1 MDLIG
6 YREKVKEV
14 KIMKKFTIA
23 WFQAHPEY
31 VREQNAIY
39 DSKRPTHWK
48 RKGDKDYWKA
58 KALAHKIRCQKLNR
72 MPLWANEEAINEVFR
87 TCSGDDFHIDHVIP
101 LQGELVS
108 GLHVENNLQKLT
120 VKENCQKSNKFK
132 PRRSIIFRGS
142 ISLF

>member
-1 MDLIG
+1 M
-6 YREKVKEV
+6 R
-14 KIMKKFTIA
+14 KFSIA
-23 WFQAHPEY
+23 WYQANPEY

-72 MPLWANEEAINEVFR
+72 MPAWANEEAINEVFR
-87 TCSGDDFHIDHVIP
+87 ICSGDDFHIDHVIP

-132 PRRSIIFRGS
+132 PRCSIIYRAT
-142 ISLF
+142 ISLI

>member
-1 MDLIG
+1 M
-6 YREKVKEV
+6 R
-14 KIMKKFTIA
+14 KFSIA
-23 WFQAHPEY
+23 WFQANPDY

-48 RKGDKDYWKA
+48 SKGDSEYWKA

-72 MPLWANEEAINEVFR
+72 MPAWANEEAINEVFR
-87 TCSGDDFHIDHVIP
+87 TCSGDGFHIDHIIP
-101 LQGELVS
+101 LQGERVS

-132 PRRSIIFRGS
+132 PRCSIIYRAT
-142 ISLF
+142 ISLI